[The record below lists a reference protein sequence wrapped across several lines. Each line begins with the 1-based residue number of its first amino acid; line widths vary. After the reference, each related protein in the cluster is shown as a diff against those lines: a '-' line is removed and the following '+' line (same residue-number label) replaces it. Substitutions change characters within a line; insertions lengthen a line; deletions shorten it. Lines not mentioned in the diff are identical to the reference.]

1 MPNTVTRLQMIPNSA
16 ISQMA
21 RLAEQHHAI
30 SLAQGVPD
38 FDPPAELIKAA
49 EDALHGGYNQYSS
62 TWGSPRLRQA
72 LAHKHS
78 LFSGLPIDPDREVT
92 VTVGG
97 TEALLASLASV
108 TEPGERVLVFSP
120 HYEAYIVDSHLLG
133 AVPIHIPLHPPELT
147 FDPDDL
153 RREFEAG
160 ARVIVLCNPANPT
173 GKVFSLAELHTIA
186 SLAQE
191 YSAFVLADEIYEH
204 ITYAPYQH
212 TYISSLDGMF
222 ERTISCSSLS
232 KTYAATGWR
241 VGWAIAP
248 PEITSGLRKIHDFLA
263 VCAPT
268 PLQEASVT
276 ALQLPLSYYTELQAL
291 YTQRRDIFLA
301 SLDQTGLSYI
311 HPQGAYYVLVDISP
325 FGFEDDYTFC
335 TWMIQAVGVAA
346 TPGSYFFHEPIKNYI
361 RFNFAKRED
370 TLKEVGERISRLA
383 DLA

>member
-1 MPNTVTRLQMIPNSA
+1 MPKTASRLNAIPSSA
-16 ISQMA
+16 ISQMV

-38 FDPPAELIKAA
+38 FDPPPELLAAA
-49 EDALHGGYNQYSS
+49 EQALCNGFNQYSS

-72 LAHKHS
+72 IAHKHAS
-78 LFSGLPIDPDREVT
+78 FSGMPIDPDGDVT

-97 TEALLASLASV
+97 TEALLATLAAI
-108 TEPGERVLVFSP
+108 TDPGDRVLIFSP

-133 AVPIHIPLHPPELT
+133 AIPVHIPLHPPELT

-153 RREFEAG
+153 RREFKAG
-160 ARVIVLCNPANPT
+160 ARAIILCNPANPT
-173 GKVFSLAELHTIA
+173 GKVFSPAELQTIA
-186 SLAQE
+186 GLAQE
-191 YSAFVLADEIYEH
+191 YDAFVLADEIYEH
-204 ITYAPYQH
+204 IIYAPAQH
-212 TYISSLDGMF
+212 TYISRLPGMF

-248 PEITSGLRKIHDFLA
+248 SEITAGLRKVHDFLA

-276 ALQLPLSYYTELQAL
+276 ALQLPMSYYNDLQEQ
-291 YTQRRDIFLA
+291 YTRRRDLFLA
-301 SLDQTGLSYI
+301 DLDRAGLSYI
-311 HPQGAYYVLVDISP
+311 RPQGAYYALVDISP
-325 FGFEDDYTFC
+325 FGFTDDYAFC
-335 TWMIQAVGVAA
+335 AWMVEAIGVAA
-346 TPGSYFFHEPIKNYI
+346 TPGSYFFHEPVKNYM
-361 RFNFAKRED
+361 RLNFAKREA
-370 TLKEVGERISRLA
+370 TLAEVGERFMRLA